1 MADNGRVISADGHLE
16 VLPERW
22 TDRVPQKYRDRAPR
36 TVELPNGGQAQM
48 IEGRPLQEAFFL
60 DLRAGRPD
68 GEWQPTGLRVED
80 SAGTGPPEQR
90 LKEQDADGMSAEI
103 LYPAMVSGPG
113 LWRSIRHDDV
123 YKSMVRAYND
133 WLGEEYA
140 PMKPQ
145 TGLVHHGSPALD
157 GRGRLHRG
165 DGALCQAGPE
175 RRHAGHLPQRQGLP
189 HCRGRQVLGRGLG
202 HEHAPHGPCAVR
214 PFRAAGQR
222 PHLPLPK

>member
-113 LWRSIRHDDV
+113 LWRSIRHDNV

-140 PMKPQ
+140 PLNRNRLVTMGVLPW
-145 TGLVHHGSPALD
+145 TGVDDCIEEMSI
-157 GRGRLHRG
+157 
-165 DGALCQAGPE
+165 
-175 RRHAGHLPQRQGLP
+175 
-189 HCRGRQVLGRGLG
+189 
-202 HEHAPHGPCAVR
+202 APSWA
-214 PFRAAGQR
+214 
-222 PHLPLPK
+222 